1 MKLTLGGSE
10 YRSGI
15 LDLYRLTL
23 GEARVIKRNTGLTL
37 SDWRLGLITWGR
49 EDPDVLAGLLY
60 VLKIRAGEH
69 VLWADLDTVNAQ
81 DIVNG
86 LELEE
91 SDAAEI
97 QQVTE

>member
-1 MKLTLGGSE
+1 MGDSE

-60 VLKIRAGEH
+60 VLKTRAGEH
-69 VLWADLDTVNAQ
+69 VLWADLDAVNAQ
-81 DIVNG
+81 DIING